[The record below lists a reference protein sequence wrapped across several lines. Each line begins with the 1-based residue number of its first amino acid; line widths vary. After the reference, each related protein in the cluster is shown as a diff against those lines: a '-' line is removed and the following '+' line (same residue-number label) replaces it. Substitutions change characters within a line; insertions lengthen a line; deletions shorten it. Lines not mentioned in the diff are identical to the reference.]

1 MPGKKAQDTKRKH
14 GTYYGEVEDDTPV
27 ATMDI
32 SDDEVNRRMKSTT
45 TKTITKKNGD
55 GDNEEGYGQRDEEN
69 IRNNGEDVL

>member
-14 GTYYGEVEDDTPV
+14 GTYYGEVEYDTPV

-45 TKTITKKNGD
+45 TKNITKKTTETATMRKGMAK
-55 GDNEEGYGQRDEEN
+55 EMRKT
-69 IRNNGEDVL
+69 